1 MWIDLLLVTYCSDTD
16 FLKPID
22 VVKSIKIT
30 NTKAHHQTLLCSIS
44 CQNQLIV
51 KKMLNYMTV
60 SKLNLTD

>member
-30 NTKAHHQTLLCSIS
+30 NTKAHHQTLLCSIIP
-44 CQNQLIV
+44 NPIIKV
-51 KKMLNYMTV
+51 VPNYE
-60 SKLNLTD
+60 